1 MAILEKRGVLRIT
14 GEDARKL
21 LDGILTCDLDKVD
34 AKTARLGALLSPQGK
49 ILFDF
54 LIVGSPEA
62 ETPGFYLDC
71 PGASAADFA
80 KRLGFYK
87 LRAKMTI
94 EDVSDRYHVV
104 AGWGGLSPQAE
115 AGIVFADPRLPA
127 LGWRAICSKSALPA
141 DNEESYRVHRIAL
154 GVPDTAEDFGYG
166 DVFPHEMMMGEL
178 HGVDFDKGCYVGQ
191 EVVSRMQHRGTAR
204 TRIMIAA
211 FEGEAPLKGSE
222 VTAGGK
228 VLGRLGSIGEGAA
241 IALIRI
247 DRASEALAQGRAIMA
262 GTRLL
267 NLEKPAYA
275 RFDFPMAA
283 AETATTP

>member
-1 MAILEKRGVLRIT
+1 MA
-14 GEDARKL
+14 DA
-21 LDGILTCDLDKVD
+21 
-34 AKTARLGALLSPQGK
+34 
-49 ILFDF
+49 
-54 LIVGSPEA
+54 
-62 ETPGFYLDC
+62 
-71 PGASAADFA
+71 
-80 KRLGFYK
+80 
-87 LRAKMTI
+87 
-94 EDVSDRYHVV
+94 
-104 AGWGGLSPQAE
+104 
-115 AGIVFADPRLPA
+115 
-127 LGWRAICSKSALPA
+127 
-141 DNEESYRVHRIAL
+141 
-154 GVPDTAEDFGYG
+154 
-166 DVFPHEMMMGEL
+166 FPHDAMMMGDLL

-247 DRASEALAQGRAIMA
+247 DRASEALVNGHPIMA